1 MDLKISEL
9 RENFCNSASSL
20 ANSEPTVG
28 WSAATRS
35 KSEADLKLGQKFL
48 CRGGWRLGRNS
59 RPTLGSRE
67 MIAEPNLGL
76 KDTVVFPNLGSRE
89 MTDEPNLGQKPVVFP
104 NLGSREMTEA
114 LDCQRSKIQVKMVS
128 LVNQVNTGQ
137 ILLKRR

>member
-1 MDLKISEL
+1 
-9 RENFCNSASSL
+9 
-20 ANSEPTVG
+20 
-28 WSAATRS
+28 
-35 KSEADLKLGQKFL
+35 
-48 CRGGWRLGRNS
+48 
-59 RPTLGSRE
+59 

>member
-1 MDLKISEL
+1 
-9 RENFCNSASSL
+9 
-20 ANSEPTVG
+20 
-28 WSAATRS
+28 
-35 KSEADLKLGQKFL
+35 
-48 CRGGWRLGRNS
+48 
-59 RPTLGSRE
+59 

-76 KDTVVFPNLGSRE
+76 KDTVVF
-89 MTDEPNLGQKPVVFP
+89 PNLGQKPVVFP

>member
-35 KSEADLKLGQKFL
+35 KSEADLNLGQKIL

-89 MTDEPNLGQKPVVFP
+89 MT
-104 NLGSREMTEA
+104 EA

>member
-1 MDLKISEL
+1 VDLKISEV
-9 RENFCNSASSL
+9 RENYCNSASSL

-35 KSEADLKLGQKFL
+35 KSEADLK
-48 CRGGWRLGRNS
+48 
-59 RPTLGSRE
+59 LGSRE